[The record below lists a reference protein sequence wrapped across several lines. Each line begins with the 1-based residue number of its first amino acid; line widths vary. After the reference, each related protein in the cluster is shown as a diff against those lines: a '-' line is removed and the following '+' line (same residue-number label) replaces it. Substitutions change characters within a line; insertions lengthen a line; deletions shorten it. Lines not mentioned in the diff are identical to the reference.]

1 MKGYSGDRKSH
12 LLNAIYPFLLGV
24 WIMVGSLISV
34 SAQQKN
40 SVPAVT
46 GQKTPITRTQL
57 VIYSQNIALVTQQF
71 EGEITRTAP
80 RLRLTPVPNQ
90 IILSSVMLTS
100 LTDPDHFR
108 VVRQQLFYQPLS
120 REQLLKAHVGK
131 TITLIL
137 SSGEVLEGTL
147 LNYSGSEIVLQLAD
161 GIRVLPIN
169 DKVQFQFSSL
179 NTEVYAQPTL
189 EWEIAGLQK
198 SKHTW
203 QVRYL
208 THSIKWEVAY
218 NAVLDDDQK
227 ALTLSSLVTIQ
238 NFTEAAFHNART
250 ILVAGELNRTRSA
263 PPVKMY
269 REMQAMLESETPT
282 VQEQPEFEYH
292 TYHLPGPISIE
303 PNSRIEIPFLS
314 PQKFAYQKKYVF
326 EAQNRS
332 YVRVEVQ
339 FKNELSSGKAT
350 PLPAGVV
357 RLYKQGANGWIYLGE
372 DEIRHSPVGEKI
384 NLRVGYAFDLVGER
398 RELSRKR
405 VSRSV
410 IEREVEVELRNH
422 KKKEPVT
429 VEVRERASGDWKILQ
444 SNFPYR
450 RENISTVVFTV
461 TIDPKASATLKYRI
475 REAW

>member
-1 MKGYSGDRKSH
+1 MKGYPEGRKNRLSKNI
-12 LLNAIYPFLLGV
+12 LPILLGLG
-24 WIMVGSLISV
+24 IILGSSISG
-34 SAQQKN
+34 SAQHAK
-40 SVPAVT
+40 PAPVVAE
-46 GQKTPITRTQL
+46 QVTPITRTQL
-57 VIYSQNIALVTQQF
+57 VIYNQNIALVTQEF

-80 RLRLTPVPNQ
+80 VLRLTPVPKQ
-90 IILSSVMLTS
+90 IILPSVMLTS

-108 VVRQQLFYQPLS
+108 VVSQQLFYQPLS
-120 REQLLKAHVGK
+120 REQLLKAHIGK

-137 SSGEVLEGTL
+137 SSGEVLEGSL
-147 LNYSGSEIVLQLAD
+147 LNYSGSEIVLQLTD
-161 GIRVLPIN
+161 GIRVLPLN
-169 DKVQFQFSSL
+169 DKVQFQFSAL
-179 NTEVYAQPTL
+179 NTKVYAQPTL
-189 EWEIAGLQK
+189 EWEIADLQK

-238 NFTEAAFHNART
+238 NFTEAAFHNAKT
-250 ILVAGELNRTRSA
+250 ILVAGQLNRKRSA

-269 REMQAMLESETPT
+269 RTLQAAIDTETST
-282 VQEQPEFEYH
+282 VREQPEFEYH
-292 TYHLPGPISIE
+292 TYYLPIPVSIE
-303 PNSRIEIPFLS
+303 PNSSIEMPFLS
-314 PQKFAYQKKYVF
+314 SQRFSYKKKYVF

-357 RLYKQGANGWIYLGE
+357 RLYQQGANGWIYLGE

-405 VSRSV
+405 VSRNV

-429 VEVRERASGDWKILQ
+429 IEVRERASGDWKILQ

-450 RENISTVVFTV
+450 RESINTVVFTV
-461 TIDPKASATLKYRI
+461 SINPQESATLKYRI